1 MSVRLT
7 YVLRVCPEAGVTD
20 PIKALK
26 VWLKAGLRRHGL
38 RCVSAVEEIEV
49 EAQTE
54 NGKTTGDAT

>member
-1 MSVRLT
+1 
-7 YVLRVCPEAGVTD
+7 VTD